1 MNFLNEIGK
10 QLRDLFA
17 SMTPASRIMAG
28 LMIAVVLVSL
38 GWIMSG
44 GASSP
49 KTEYLFGGRNSTD
62 VELASMEA
70 AFGNA
75 QLGDYERVGQ
85 RIKIPSAKKAEYLK
99 ALNTAS
105 ALPGDHKSAFKTQL
119 ERNNPFES
127 SDKWKLGV
135 DIARQQQLENTI
147 KNYNGIQ
154 LAIVNY
160 DEQRTG
166 FGKKNDQVCFIAVQG
181 FNGTPIPQN
190 MLKNIQKIAA
200 HTFAGL
206 KEENV
211 TVTDLGTGT
220 LVAGGSN
227 GNDEN
232 AYFVAQ
238 SMYETKYE
246 AKISSL
252 FPEFD
257 ARISVNVA
265 LDPTLRTQSELL
277 QYQQQSVPL
286 STSTSTKTAEN
297 AKGSPGGQPGA
308 APNGVS
314 NQSAT
319 LSTGSVAQNSKIK
332 ETQENQKSAAGH
344 EATIKNTVGLVPKS
358 VHVTI
363 GIPESHYRNILL
375 QRFRLDNP
383 GKAESDAPT
392 PTAKDL
398 DDIRLAEEKRVR
410 LAVENL
416 VTDGRQGT
424 DKATLTNVYS
434 FVDIPQTV
442 AAGPTFTDNALG
454 WLSESWTTVALM
466 GLVLVSLGMMFSWL
480 KSPVTSGDTDK
491 RFAEGFGL
499 EIPSIPLDQLDLGA
513 DGDEAVGEDGRR
525 KPPALEVTGTEMKED
540 LSTIIKE
547 NPDAAV
553 NLIKAWIGEAA

>member
-44 GASSP
+44 SASSP
-49 KTEYLFGGRNSTD
+49 KYEYLFGGRNSED
-62 VELASMEA
+62 SELASMEA

-85 RIKIPSAKKAEYLK
+85 RIKIPSSKKADYLK
-99 ALNTAS
+99 ALKTAN
-105 ALPGDHKSAFKTQL
+105 ALPGQNPADDPIGKSS
-119 ERNNPFES
+119 PFDS
-127 SDKWKLGV
+127 SEKLRYSILISQV
-135 DIARQQQLENTI
+135 KQLENTI
-147 KNYNGIQ
+147 KSYSGIQ
-154 LAIVNY
+154 SAKVHY
-160 DEQRTG
+160 DQQRTG
-166 FGKKNDQVCFIAVQG
+166 FGRKNDQVCAIAVQG

-190 MLKNIQKIAA
+190 MLKNIQKLATS
-200 HTFAGL
+200 TFAGL
-206 KEENV
+206 KEAGV
-211 TVTDLGTGT
+211 TVTDLSSGTM
-220 LVAGGSN
+220 VAGGSN
-227 GNDEN
+227 ANDEN
-232 AYFVAQ
+232 AYFIAQ
-238 SMYETKYE
+238 SMYEAKYE
-246 AKISSL
+246 SKILSQ

-257 ARISVNVA
+257 AKVSVNVS

-277 QYQQQSVPL
+277 QYQQQAVPL
-286 STSTSTKTAEN
+286 STSTSSKTTEN
-297 AKGSPGGQPGA
+297 AKGAPGGQPGA
-308 APNGVS
+308 APNGIS
-314 NQSAT
+314 NQPQSI
-319 LSTGSVAQNSKIK
+319 STGNVAQNSKTK
-332 ETQENQKSAAGH
+332 ETQENLKSAAGH

-363 GIPESHYRNILL
+363 GIPESHYRNIAL
-375 QRFRLDNP
+375 QKFRLANP
-383 GKAESDAPT
+383 GKADSDAPV
-392 PTAKDL
+392 PTEAEL
-398 DDIRLAEEKRVR
+398 AQIRTDEEKRVG

-424 DKATLTNVYS
+424 DKATLTRVYS
-434 FVDIPQTV
+434 FFDIPQTV
-442 AAGPTFTDNALG
+442 AAGPTLTDNALG
-454 WLSESWTTVALM
+454 WLSESWTTVALI

-480 KSPVTSGDTDK
+480 KSPVTSGGTDK

-499 EIPSIPLDQLDLGA
+499 EIPSIPIDQLDLGA
-513 DGDEAVGEDGRR
+513 EGDESIGEDGRR